1 MQRSISK
8 TETGQEEGCGGEWA
22 NGRLAQCCPSSQF
35 AASAIIT
42 RLAFSCSH
50 LAAPNISLLVKFPSV
65 PERFQCYMDSFP
77 YLSIS
82 YERSA
87 FQKNMS

>member
-22 NGRLAQCCPSSQF
+22 NGRLVQYCPSSRF

-42 RLAFSCSH
+42 HLAFSCSH
-50 LAAPNISLLVKFPSV
+50 LAAQNIDLLVKFMYA
-65 PERFQCYMDSFP
+65 PEQFQCYTDSFP

-82 YERSA
+82 YETSA